1 MLNREFT
8 VLIQPHYFDGIRLR
22 LLDNNGVLEEY
33 APINSPALP
42 YIHQKLSE
50 LIRQYNLTNANAEI
64 CISTAIT
71 PYWYKQFRDTLK
83 LPNAKVIVEEVSHDE
98 TLHMC

>member
-1 MLNREFT
+1 MLNGVFT
-8 VLIQPHYFDGIRLR
+8 VLIQPQYYDGIRLR
-22 LLDNNGVLEEY
+22 LLDNNGILEEY
-33 APINSPALP
+33 VTKDSPALP

-50 LIRQYNLTNANAEI
+50 LIRQYNLTNADTEI

-83 LPNAKVIVEEVSHDE
+83 LPDAEVTIKEVSHE
-98 TLHMC
+98 

>member
-1 MLNREFT
+1 MLHREFT
-8 VLIQPHYFDGIRLR
+8 ALIQPQYYDGIRLR
-22 LLDNNGVLEEY
+22 LLDNNGILEEY
-33 APINSPALP
+33 VTKASPALP

-83 LPNAKVIVEEVSHDE
+83 LPDAKVIIEEVSHE
-98 TLHMC
+98 

>member
-1 MLNREFT
+1 MLNRVFT
-8 VLIQPHYFDGIRLR
+8 VLIQPQYFDGIRLR

-33 APINSPALP
+33 VTDDSHALS
-42 YIHQKLSE
+42 YIQQKLSE

-83 LPNAKVIVEEVSHDE
+83 LPDAKVIVEEVSHDE
-98 TLHMC
+98 TLYMC

>member
-1 MLNREFT
+1 MLNRVFT
-8 VLIQPHYFDGIRLR
+8 VLIQPQYYDGIKLC
-22 LLDNNGVLEEY
+22 LMDNNGFLEEY
-33 APINSPALP
+33 VTKDSLALP
-42 YIHQKLSE
+42 YIQQKLSE

-83 LPNAKVIVEEVSHDE
+83 LPDAKVIVEEVSHE
-98 TLHMC
+98 QTLHMC

>member
-1 MLNREFT
+1 MLNRVFT
-8 VLIQPHYFDGIRLR
+8 VLIQPQYPDGIRLR

-33 APINSPALP
+33 VTYDSPALP
-42 YIHQKLSE
+42 YIQQKLSE
-50 LIRQYNLTNANAEI
+50 LILQYNLSNANAEI

-71 PYWYKQFRDTLK
+71 PYWYKQFRDILK
-83 LPNAKVIVEEVSHDE
+83 LPDAKVIIEEVSHEE